1 MRYRFGMNCQ
11 KGMHGFLDFTADIC
25 RPFFRAFLYVFTSFY
40 ICFFIKKA
48 AYRSIIAC
56 FCYFVKI
63 GRKLCDTFLIYPLAL
78 TRRAACVIIMHIVI
92 IIYVGEL

>member
-1 MRYRFGMNCQ
+1 
-11 KGMHGFLDFTADIC
+11 MHGFLDFTADIC

-40 ICFFIKKA
+40 VYFFIKKA
-48 AYRSIIAC
+48 VYRSIIAC